1 MTINPNTEDFVIIM
15 NHYKYDL
22 KQYITENFYNL
33 KWDKKLNI
41 LKQIMEGLNFIHK
54 QEIIHRDFH
63 SRNILCDNEYDVI
76 ISDLGISKF
85 STESLDNENMYYGI
99 IPYIAPEIFQGQ
111 KYKKYTKA
119 SDIYSFG
126 MIMWELMVGRSPFW
140 DRDYDTS
147 LIIDICDH
155 NRPPIVTNA
164 PEGYIKLMQD
174 CWDSDPNKRPTIS
187 DIWKLID
194 KIILN
199 EEKIPTK
206 IKISPDI
213 GPIIKNKLNGSA
225 ISFAEVTGRSSISS
239 GK

>member
-1 MTINPNTEDFVIIM
+1 
-15 NHYKYDL
+15 
-22 KQYITENFYNL
+22 
-33 KWDKKLNI
+33 
-41 LKQIMEGLNFIHK
+41 MEGLNFIHK

-126 MIMWELMVGRSPFW
+126 MIMWELMV
-140 DRDYDTS
+140 
-147 LIIDICDH
+147 
-155 NRPPIVTNA
+155 
-164 PEGYIKLMQD
+164 
-174 CWDSDPNKRPTIS
+174 
-187 DIWKLID
+187 
-194 KIILN
+194 
-199 EEKIPTK
+199 EKIPTK